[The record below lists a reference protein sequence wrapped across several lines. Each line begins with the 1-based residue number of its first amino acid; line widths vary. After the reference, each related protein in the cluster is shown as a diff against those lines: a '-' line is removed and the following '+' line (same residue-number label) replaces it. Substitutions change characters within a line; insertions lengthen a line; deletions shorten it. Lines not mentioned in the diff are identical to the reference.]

1 MYPIF
6 TNKAT
11 LYNELV
17 NEGIFF
23 VICYHFVLFA
33 NMVDDTDIRKALGVS
48 LVALLIFLVV
58 SNTLVIGIT
67 SLKGCMKKS
76 RKVYAKKMKSEKSNE
91 FNKLE
96 KLFDAAKKVTD
107 LYYGH
112 EKSPMQ

>member
-23 VICYHFVLFA
+23 LICYHFVLFA
-33 NMVDDTDIRKALGVS
+33 NMVDNSQIRQALGIS
-48 LVALLIFLVV
+48 LIALLIFLLA
-58 SNTLVIGIT
+58 SNTLVIAIT

-76 RKVYAKKMKSEKSNE
+76 RKVYANKMKAEKSNE
-91 FNKLE
+91 FKKLE
-96 KLFDAAKKVTD
+96 KLFDSAKRITD
-107 LYYGH
+107 LYYEH
-112 EKSPMQ
+112 N